1 MARIVKRE
9 DIVGKTRV
17 KDMAEFMLKDTE
29 YFFRIAEW
37 TAQQLEKPAYQV
49 AAAILVNAFTNM
61 GELGVLVMNLCTVG
75 ELRDLMEKEAQE
87 YIEAHPEDRI

>member
-9 DIVGKTRV
+9 DIVGKTKV
-17 KDMAEFMLKDTE
+17 KD
-29 YFFRIAEW
+29 
-37 TAQQLEKPAYQV
+37 
-49 AAAILVNAFTNM
+49 AAAILVNAFTHM
-61 GELGVLVMNLCTVG
+61 G

>member
-9 DIVGKTRV
+9 DIVGKTKV
-17 KDMAEFMLKDTE
+17 KDAD
-29 YFFRIAEW
+29 
-37 TAQQLEKPAYQV
+37 
-49 AAAILVNAFTNM
+49 AILVNAFTHM